1 MSSAACDF
9 LANASPA
16 KGVGFVPRARK
27 QPIVVLVVD
36 DSEDD
41 ELARLLASGDTVAAT
56 DYEGA
61 WSAGIDGERLIVKF
75 SLMRR
80 DGECERRWTYTDP
93 GGSVLNAIT
102 TGTHHVAIVPLIGD
116 LSDFVRGGVR
126 GAIIVDARASSAIV
140 SARQL
145 LAVPSR
151 AV

>member
-1 MSSAACDF
+1 MRTAACDF

-16 KGVGFVPRARK
+16 RGFVPRAQK

-41 ELARLLASGDTVAAT
+41 ELTRLLVSGDTVAAS

-61 WSAGIDGERLIVKF
+61 WSAEIDGERLIVKF

-80 DGECERRWTYTDP
+80 NGEWERRWTYTDP
-93 GGSVLNAIT
+93 GGSVLDAISA
-102 TGTHHVAIVPLIGD
+102 GSHHVAIVPLSGD
-116 LSDFVRGGVR
+116 LSDFVRDGVR
-126 GAIIVDARASSAIV
+126 GAIIVDAQTSSAV
-140 SARQL
+140 VAARQL
-145 LAVPSR
+145 LAVPSH